1 MPDQPHRPLV
11 KHHLVKY
18 GHQNTVTGI
27 TSRPLLHLQYLALH
41 QILPNHNHR
50 EKHRLGKYGPRNMD
64 IGMIFNNIFLIQK
77 MKNLVIVIIFLQLII
92 SCSTMLNQAM
102 YDKQSKT
109 KMLVGLSNRDGLQ
122 QAPFSGWFNKEY
134 GVYAVNKEAVQGI
147 DSENLSIKL
156 FMGTWCRD
164 SRREVPRIYRI
175 LDAAGFDES
184 RLTLINVDR
193 GKNSP
198 GGEEVGLNIHHVP
211 TGILYKNGSEIG
223 RIIETPVQL
232 LEEDMAAI
240 LNGTGYTP
248 NYSDFGVN

>member
-1 MPDQPHRPLV
+1 
-11 KHHLVKY
+11 
-18 GHQNTVTGI
+18 
-27 TSRPLLHLQYLALH
+27 
-41 QILPNHNHR
+41 
-50 EKHRLGKYGPRNMD
+50 
-64 IGMIFNNIFLIQK
+64 
-77 MKNLVIVIIFLQLII
+77 
-92 SCSTMLNQAM
+92 MLNQAM

-122 QAPFSGWFNKEY
+122 QDPFSGWFNKEY
-134 GVYAVNKEAVQGI
+134 GAYAVNKEAVQGI

-175 LDAAGFDES
+175 LDAAGFDEA

-211 TGILYKNGSEIG
+211 TVILYKNGSEIG

-232 LEEDMAAI
+232 LEEDMTAI